1 MLYLLGGY
9 GIVVEEEK
17 ESEVDEMS
25 IIVQKFGGTSVATEE
40 SRKRVLN
47 IVKKASEEYDGVI
60 VVVSAMGRYGAPYAT
75 DTLLGLVDHNTEA
88 LKPMETDLL
97 LSTGEIISSVV
108 LSYGLKNLG
117 VNSMAISGSRAGI
130 VTDDAFTKA
139 DVLHIEKSYISSL
152 LDNGIVPVI
161 AGFQGRTN
169 DFNVTTLGRGGSD
182 TSAALLGEA
191 FDADLVEI
199 YTDVDGIMTADPKLC
214 GEAKTLDAL
223 SYQEVFQMADSG
235 AKVIHKGAVEVA
247 RRASIPL
254 IIKNT
259 FSDHAGTA
267 ITEYYKLEK
276 KTTIDDKIITS
287 IAHRLNRIQFS
298 VSGSIDDDAF
308 FKELAARDVSIDII
322 NIFPNYRV
330 FTTDSNREDVAI
342 DVMEQFNATFS
353 LIKDCAK
360 VTIVGEK
367 MTGVPGVM
375 AKIIHGLKSEDVEI
389 LQTADSLATIACL
402 IHAKDLEKA
411 INALHKTF
419 EMV

>member
-1 MLYLLGGY
+1 
-9 GIVVEEEK
+9 
-17 ESEVDEMS
+17 MS
-25 IIVQKFGGTSVATEE
+25 IIIQKFGGTSVASEE
-40 SRKRVLN
+40 GRKRVLN
-47 IVKKASEEYDGVI
+47 IIKKAKEDYDGVI

-75 DTLLGLVDHNTEA
+75 DTLLGLVDHKTEVLEPA
-88 LKPMETDLL
+88 ETDLL

-108 LSYGLKNLG
+108 LSYGLKCLG
-117 VNSMAISGSRAGI
+117 LKSMAISGSRAGI
-130 VTDDAFTKA
+130 VTNEDHTKA
-139 DVLHIEKSYISSL
+139 DVLHIEKSYIETL
-152 LDNGIVPVI
+152 LNKGIIPVI
-161 AGFQGRTN
+161 AGFQGRTK
-169 DFNVTTLGRGGSD
+169 DYNVTTLGRGGSD

-191 FDADLVEI
+191 FGADIVEI

-214 GEAKTLDAL
+214 QEAVTLDVL

-298 VSGSIDDDAF
+298 VSGNIDDDAF

-330 FTTDSNREDVAI
+330 FTTDSNRENVAI
-342 DVMEQFNATFS
+342 DVMERFNATYS

-375 AKIIHGLKSEDVEI
+375 AKIIHALKSVDVEI

-402 IHAKDLEKA
+402 IHDKDLEKA
-411 INALHKTF
+411 IRALHKTF

>member
-1 MLYLLGGY
+1 MLYFEFAY
-9 GIVVEEEK
+9 GIVIEDEK
-17 ESEVDEMS
+17 ESDDEIMR

-40 SRKRVLN
+40 SRKKVLN
-47 IVKKASEEYDGVI
+47 IVKKAKENYDGVI

-75 DTLLGLVDHNTEA
+75 DTLLSLVSHKTEVLEPA
-88 LKPMETDLL
+88 ETDLL
-97 LSTGEIISSVV
+97 LSTGEIIAAVIV
-108 LSYGLKNLG
+108 SYGLKNLG
-117 VNSMAISGSRAGI
+117 VKSMAISGSRAGI
-130 VTDDAFTKA
+130 VTNDAYTKA
-139 DVLHIEKSYISSL
+139 DVLHIDKNYIEDLLEK
-152 LDNGIVPVI
+152 GIVPVI
-161 AGFQGRTN
+161 AGFQGRTA
-169 DFNVTTLGRGGSD
+169 DYNVTTLGRGGSD

-191 FDADLVEI
+191 FGAECVEI

-214 GEAKTLDAL
+214 AQAVTLDAL

-235 AKVIHKGAVEVA
+235 AQVIHKGAVEVA

-276 KTTIDDKIITS
+276 TTTINDKIVTS
-287 IAHRLNRIQFS
+287 IAHRVNRIQFS
-298 VSGSIDDDAF
+298 VTGSIDDDAF
-308 FKELAARDVSIDII
+308 FKELAAKDVSIDII

-330 FTTDSNREDVAI
+330 FTTDSDREKMAI
-342 DVMEQFNATFS
+342 EVMESFNATYS
-353 LIKDCAK
+353 LIRDCAK
-360 VTIVGEK
+360 VTVVGEK

-375 AKIIHGLKSEDVEI
+375 AKIIHGLKSENVEI

-402 IHAKDLEKA
+402 IHDKDLEKA
-411 INALHKTF
+411 VIALHKTF

>member
-25 IIVQKFGGTSVATEE
+25 LIVQKFGGTSVATDEA
-40 SRKRVLN
+40 RKRVLN
-47 IVKKASEEYDGVI
+47 IIKEAKSKYDNVI

-75 DTLLGLVDHNTEA
+75 DTLLSLIDHKTEVLEPA
-88 LKPMETDLL
+88 ETDLL
-97 LSTGEIISSVV
+97 LSTGEIISSVI
-108 LSYGLKNLG
+108 LSYGLKGLG
-117 VNSMAISGSRAGI
+117 IQTMAISGSRAGI
-130 VTDDAFTKA
+130 VTNDDHTKA
-139 DVLHIEKSYISSL
+139 EVLHIERSYIDSL
-152 LDNGIVPVI
+152 LEKGIVPVI
-161 AGFQGRTN
+161 AGFQGRTRDYN
-169 DFNVTTLGRGGSD
+169 ITTLGRGGSD

-191 FDADLVEI
+191 FGAECVEI
-199 YTDVDGIMTADPKLC
+199 YTDVDGIMTADPKYC
-214 GEAKTLDAL
+214 EEAVTLDAL

-276 KTTIDDKIITS
+276 KTTINDKIITS

-298 VSGSIDDDAF
+298 VTGVIDDDAF
-308 FKELAARDVSIDII
+308 FKALAAKDVSIDII

-330 FTTDSNREDVAI
+330 FTTDSNRELKAI
-342 DVMEQFNATFS
+342 EVMEEFNASYT

-402 IHAKDLEKA
+402 IHDKDLQKA
-411 INALHKTF
+411 IKALHKTF

>member
-1 MLYLLGGY
+1 MYLLGGY

>member
-1 MLYLLGGY
+1 
-9 GIVVEEEK
+9 
-17 ESEVDEMS
+17 MS

-40 SRKRVLN
+40 GRKRVLN
-47 IVKKASEEYDGVI
+47 IVKKAKESYDSVI

-75 DTLLGLVDHNTEA
+75 DTLLSLVDHKTELLEPA
-88 LKPMETDLL
+88 ETDLL
-97 LSTGEIISSVV
+97 LSTGEIISSVI
-108 LSYGLKNLG
+108 LSYGLKKIG

-130 VTDDAFTKA
+130 VTNDAFTKA
-139 DVLHIEKSYISSL
+139 DVLHIEKSYIDNL
-152 LDNGIVPVI
+152 LNKGIVPVI
-161 AGFQGRTN
+161 AGFQGRTR
-169 DFNVTTLGRGGSD
+169 DYNVTTLGRGGSD

-191 FDADLVEI
+191 FGAECVEI

-214 GEAKTLDAL
+214 AEAITLDAL

-247 RRASIPL
+247 RRASMPL

-276 KTTIDDKIITS
+276 KTTINDKIVTS
-287 IAHRLNRIQFS
+287 IAHRINRIQFS
-298 VSGSIDDDAF
+298 VTGVIDDDAF
-308 FKELAARDVSIDII
+308 FKQLATKEVSIDII

-330 FTTDSNREDVAI
+330 FTTDSDREDIAI
-342 DVMEQFNATFS
+342 EVMESFEATYS
-353 LIKDCAK
+353 LIKNCAK

-375 AKIIHGLKSEDVEI
+375 AKIIHSLKSEDIDI

-402 IHAKDLEKA
+402 IHDKDLEKA
-411 INALHKTF
+411 IKALHKTF